1 MARPFNNYGPGLK
14 LTDRRVLPDF
24 VRDVLAGRDIVMFSD
39 GSPTRTFCYIA
50 DAVVGYF
57 KILTLGEPGAAYNI
71 GVDTPEISV
80 AELAERV
87 VQTARELWNYQ
98 GKVIR
103 QVSPD
108 ENYLVDNPN
117 RRCPQITK
125 ARHDLGYNPTI
136 SLEIGLK
143 RSLIW
148 YDGNRAGGD
157 A

>member
-24 VRDVLAGRDIVMFSD
+24 VRDVLSGRDIVMFSD

-57 KILTLGEPGAAYNI
+57 KILTQGMPGEAYNI
-71 GVDTPEISV
+71 GVETPEISI

-87 VQTARELWNYQ
+87 TQTARALWGYQ

-103 QVSPD
+103 QTSPD

-125 ARHDLGYNPTI
+125 AQQDLGYNPSI

-148 YDGNRAGGD
+148 YDTNREGGD

>member
-1 MARPFNNYGPGLK
+1 
-14 LTDRRVLPDF
+14 
-24 VRDVLAGRDIVMFSD
+24 
-39 GSPTRTFCYIA
+39 
-50 DAVVGYF
+50 VGYF